1 MSKKN
6 TNPYNEK
13 SNYGKIFAG
22 WRKAQVMTRSAMME
36 LAKGLG
42 MTASAASATV
52 TVILSPRKS
61 DADSRG
67 ADCLGNISAKG
78 HVYFADKLNRKKG
91 DEQKF
96 RLRYRSEVLAPK
108 TRKVKEELKSVKAK
122 SSKAKASKAKAS
134 KAKSKTSE
142 TA

>member
-6 TNPYNEK
+6 ENPYNAK
-13 SNYGKIFAG
+13 SNYGKIFAAF
-22 WRKAQVMTRSAMME
+22 RKAQVMTRAQMVAVAE
-36 LAKGLG
+36 KLG
-42 MTASAASATV
+42 MSDTAASATV

-61 DADSRG
+61 DDVSRG

-91 DEQKF
+91 EAQKF
-96 RLRYRSEVLAPK
+96 RLRYRKVVLAPK

-122 SSKAKASKAKAS
+122 ASKSKSKAKAKAKTDSVEA
-134 KAKSKTSE
+134 
-142 TA
+142 